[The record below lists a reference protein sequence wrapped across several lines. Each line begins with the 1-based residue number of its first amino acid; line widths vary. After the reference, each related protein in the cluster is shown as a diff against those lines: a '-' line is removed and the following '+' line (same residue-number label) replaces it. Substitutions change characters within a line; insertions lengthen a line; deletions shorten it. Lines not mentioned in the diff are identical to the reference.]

1 MHGEIF
7 KTTKYAIV
15 SPPHSLHLRKIHLQ
29 ARPTMG
35 QVEVELAPSLQT
47 EKVSERIL
55 HEKGEKY
62 VLPVDN
68 EEHERFAHSFV
79 C

>member
-1 MHGEIF
+1 
-7 KTTKYAIV
+7 
-15 SPPHSLHLRKIHLQ
+15 
-29 ARPTMG
+29 MG